1 MSKGNMYVGIDL
13 HKRSFSLV
21 TLSESGDKLS
31 EGKRSTSFEEVCDFA
46 SGLDHR
52 HHVALE
58 PLDNCYWFMDQLRPY
73 ASSIH
78 LANSGKVRL
87 IAESWLK
94 NDRVDARILA
104 DLLRVGYLPEVYIPN
119 YTVRGWRCLVSHR
132 IRLVRDRTRI
142 KNRILGLINR
152 EGHRLTVA
160 DPFGKKG
167 RQQLD
172 ALELSPS
179 LRAMVD
185 DHLTHLDVLI
195 VQIEQLDKKISQIAD
210 SDEIVRL
217 LTTIDGI
224 GEFTGVAIRAIVGE
238 MTRFR
243 SMKAFEAYTGLIPW
257 YRCSAETIR
266 NGSIT
271 KQGNSTLRWLL
282 LQAVPHAIRHS
293 DYLKRLYY
301 RICLRSSVGKA
312 KVAVAHALAR
322 IIYHVWTEARPYY
335 R

>member
-1 MSKGNMYVGIDL
+1 MSKEKVYVGIDL
-13 HKRSFSLV
+13 HKRSFSFV
-21 TLSESGDKLS
+21 MLSVSGEKLA
-31 EGKRSTSFEEVCDFA
+31 EGKRATSLEAVCDFA
-46 SGLDHR
+46 SRLDHR
-52 HHVALE
+52 HEVTLE
-58 PLDNCYWFMDQLRPY
+58 PLEDCYWFMDQLRPY
-73 ASSIH
+73 VASLH

-87 IAESWLK
+87 IAESRLK

-119 YTVRGWRCLVSHR
+119 YTLREWRCLVSHR

-142 KNRILGLINR
+142 KNRILGLLNR
-152 EGHRLTVA
+152 AGHRIAAA

-172 ALELSPS
+172 GLELPPS

-185 DHLTHLDVLI
+185 DHLTHLDLLTAQIARQEGKIAQIAGGDAI
-195 VQIEQLDKKISQIAD
+195 VQM
-210 SDEIVRL
+210 

-238 MTRFR
+238 MARFR
-243 SMKAFEAYTGLIPW
+243 SVKAFGAYTGLIPG
-257 YRCSAETIR
+257 YRCSADTVR
-266 NGSIT
+266 NGPIT

-282 LQAVPHAIRHS
+282 IQAVPHAIRHS

-301 RICLRSSVGKA
+301 RVCLRSSVGKA

>member
-13 HKRSFSLV
+13 HKRSFSFV

-46 SGLDHR
+46 SQLDHR

-87 IAESWLK
+87 IAESRLK

-119 YTVRGWRCLVSHR
+119 YTIRGWRCQVSHR
-132 IRLVRDRTRI
+132 IRLVRDRIRI

-152 EGHRLTVA
+152 EGHRITAA
-160 DPFGKKG
+160 DPFSKKG

-172 ALELSPS
+172 SLPLSPPIRS
-179 LRAMVD
+179 MVD
-185 DHLTHLDVLI
+185 DHVVHLDLLTA
-195 VQIEQLDKKISQIAD
+195 QIKQLDKKMSRIAE
-210 SDEIVRL
+210 SDEVVQML
-217 LTTIDGI
+217 MTIDGI
-224 GEFTGVAIRAIVGE
+224 GEFGGVAVRAIVGE
-238 MTRFR
+238 MARFR
-243 SMKAFEAYTGLIPW
+243 SVKAFGAYTGLIPG
-257 YRCSAETIR
+257 YRHSADTVR

-282 LQAVPHAIRHS
+282 IQAVPHAVRRS

-301 RICLRSSVGKA
+301 RVCFRSSVGKA

>member
-1 MSKGNMYVGIDL
+1 
-13 HKRSFSLV
+13 
-21 TLSESGDKLS
+21 
-31 EGKRSTSFEEVCDFA
+31 
-46 SGLDHR
+46 
-52 HHVALE
+52 
-58 PLDNCYWFMDQLRPY
+58 
-73 ASSIH
+73 
-78 LANSGKVRL
+78 
-87 IAESWLK
+87 
-94 NDRVDARILA
+94 
-104 DLLRVGYLPEVYIPN
+104 
-119 YTVRGWRCLVSHR
+119 
-132 IRLVRDRTRI
+132 
-142 KNRILGLINR
+142 
-152 EGHRLTVA
+152 
-160 DPFGKKG
+160 